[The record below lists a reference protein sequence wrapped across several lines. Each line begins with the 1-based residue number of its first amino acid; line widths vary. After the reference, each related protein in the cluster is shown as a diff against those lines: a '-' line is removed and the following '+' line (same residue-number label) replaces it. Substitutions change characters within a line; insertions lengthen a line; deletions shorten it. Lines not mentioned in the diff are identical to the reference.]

1 MTTTIPRSRTY
12 APRNAHARCTRPGC
26 GITPTAETPSTQ
38 VVNYVKE
45 MKMIVRIE
53 KREVT
58 PMRGFGFVICSTGV
72 YALVWCW
79 SIDIEWG
86 DGL

>member
-1 MTTTIPRSRTY
+1 
-12 APRNAHARCTRPGC
+12 
-26 GITPTAETPSTQ
+26 
-38 VVNYVKE
+38 
-45 MKMIVRIE
+45 MIVRIE